1 MAARVLKSLVVVD
14 MCLDQLVDA
23 IRNLCL
29 FGFDEFRHGSPV
41 VEDLI
46 DELSSYRAVINSTP
60 KSFWSEVEGAADY
73 DVSLKK
79 KAEKNPEKYGDSTW
93 EGG

>member
-29 FGFDEFRHGSPV
+29 FGFDEFRHDSPV

-46 DELSSYRAVINSTP
+46 DELSSYRAVIN
-60 KSFWSEVEGAADY
+60 
-73 DVSLKK
+73 
-79 KAEKNPEKYGDSTW
+79 
-93 EGG
+93 